1 MHDQPDGP
9 AGEHSDD
16 HDKQRTRHEIDHRIT
31 IATRVSQCVAA
42 TALIAGVT
50 IGAAATAGAE

>member
-1 MHDQPDGP
+1 MTSPTGLPASTQTTTTSNGPDMK
-9 AGEHSDD
+9 S
-16 HDKQRTRHEIDHRIT
+16 INRIT